1 MRKRNILG
9 IFIKGFILGSEME
22 ALSDAQLAAEVAGIS
37 GIELCKFFDDFQN
50 VSENYLN
57 NRDFDNPSRAI
68 SNSTKSILSYDSPA

>member
-1 MRKRNILG
+1 M
-9 IFIKGFILGSEME
+9 
-22 ALSDAQLAAEVAGIS
+22 LSLLPKLPAFQESSFAS
-37 GIELCKFFDDFQN
+37 FFDDFQN